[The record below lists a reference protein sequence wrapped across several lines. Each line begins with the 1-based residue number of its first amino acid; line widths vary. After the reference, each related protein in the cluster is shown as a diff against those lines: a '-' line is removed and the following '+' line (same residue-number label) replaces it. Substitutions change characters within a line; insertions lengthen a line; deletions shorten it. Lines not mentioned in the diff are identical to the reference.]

1 MTTKTQKIRVGLFA
15 AITAALIVVVVV
27 SFAGIRFWESR
38 DEYRIVFNG
47 SVMGLQEGAHV
58 FLNGIRV
65 GTVENIDV
73 APEDLRKVVVK
84 IKLRQNTP
92 VHTDTQAMLQL
103 AGITGLKVID
113 LRDGTLASPRLAKGG
128 TIAQGETI
136 LDKLEEQAKTL
147 ADQTVELMS
156 RANEMMARSSQII
169 ENLVAVTDPQ
179 KFQGMEEIV
188 AQAKI
193 TAANLAA
200 ASNLLKGMVTEN
212 RTALRSSIAAV
223 EETARNASAMLDGKV
238 AGLVTNAGSFMAR
251 LDNLVSANEGA
262 VRSAVF
268 DLRQASRSFKEL
280 AREVRQKPSRLFF
293 SSAPSERKLP

>member
-1 MTTKTQKIRVGLFA
+1 M
-15 AITAALIVVVVV
+15 TAALFAVVII

-38 DEYRIVFNG
+38 DEYRIVFAG

-65 GTVENIDV
+65 GTVDDIEP

-84 IKLRQNTP
+84 IKVRQNTP
-92 VHTDTQAMLQL
+92 VHTDTQAILQF

-113 LRDGTLASPRLAKGG
+113 LRDGSLGAPRLANRG

-147 ADQTVELMS
+147 ADQSVQLMT
-156 RANEMMARSSQII
+156 RANQII
-169 ENLVAVTDPQ
+169 DNLVAVTDPK
-179 KFQGMEEIV
+179 KFQGMDEIV
-188 AQAKI
+188 GQAKL
-193 TAANLAA
+193 TAENLAA
-200 ASNLLKGMVTEN
+200 ASAMLKGMVTEN

-223 EETARNASAMLDGKV
+223 EETARSASAMIGSASAMLDGKV

>member
-92 VHTDTQAMLQL
+92 VH
-103 AGITGLKVID
+103 TGLKVID